1 MLAIWNEDQLS
12 ILIAQLSN
20 CVYFVLKFQYK
31 KECYIIGLFFGNDRI
46 DIALFCGWTKYNNSK
61 YLKLAPV
68 DKDKEG
74 KAMECC

>member
-1 MLAIWNEDQLS
+1 MSRKRVPLNQNECTADFGIGVPFEQNLH
-12 ILIAQLSN
+12 
-20 CVYFVLKFQYK
+20 
-31 KECYIIGLFFGNDRI
+31 IGLFFGNDRI

-74 KAMECC
+74 KAMEYQ